1 MNPPSPALD
10 PAPAAAPRWRWP
22 VALAACIAALL
33 AGCGPGVGGTGT
45 GTSASAADALAAFGA
60 SAAPLCG
67 GPLAA
72 TLQCAA
78 PGSAP
83 AGGTAGLPAPA
94 APAPLQFL
102 ADDPVAARAVARI
115 TGDGIELELPCERLR
130 FTGTWGAVAGQP
142 ARFYGTVQRGDDGE
156 AQLAALSAASDGNGI
171 TVLLSGGDGA
181 ALAPPRLLRPVPAA
195 PPAACPV

>member
-1 MNPPSPALD
+1 MTASNSNCPASVQVFLED
-10 PAPAAAPRWRWP
+10 PAAN
-22 VALAACIAALL
+22 
-33 AGCGPGVGGTGT
+33 
-45 GTSASAADALAAFGA
+45 
-60 SAAPLCG
+60 
-67 GPLAA
+67 
-72 TLQCAA
+72 
-78 PGSAP
+78 
-83 AGGTAGLPAPA
+83 
-94 APAPLQFL
+94 
-102 ADDPVAARAVARI
+102 
-115 TGDGIELELPCERLR
+115 RLR